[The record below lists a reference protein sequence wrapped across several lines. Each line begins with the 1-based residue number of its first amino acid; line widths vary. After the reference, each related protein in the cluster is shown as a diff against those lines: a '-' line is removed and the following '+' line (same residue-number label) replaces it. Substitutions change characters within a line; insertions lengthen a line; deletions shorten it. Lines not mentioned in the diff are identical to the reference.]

1 MNRKMLSRVG
11 VSVAAGIVL
20 AGLLGGVMAQKLNA
34 FGSLLNSQKPE
45 SPRLNAQLPNAPVDS
60 KVVAA
65 NTKFGFKLYKEILK
79 QDSNKNVFVS
89 PTSVA
94 IALSMT
100 YNGARGETQQAMAK
114 ALELQ
119 GITLP
124 TVNQANNALKAS
136 LETAD
141 PEVQLSIANS
151 LWAKQG
157 VTFKP
162 DFMERNRQFY
172 GAKVT
177 ELDFANAEATRTINN
192 WVKENTRGK
201 IDQVVDQLKPDDV
214 LFLINAIY
222 FKGNWTKK
230 FDQNQTAERP
240 FYLSNG
246 TQKQHPMMSQSGK
259 YRYYENETFQAV
271 SLPYGKGRL
280 SLYVFLP
287 RENNSL
293 DAFQQQLA
301 VENWQQWMNQFR
313 MRNGSIQ
320 LPRFK
325 FDYDIQLNNALKVLG
340 MESAF
345 SDGADFSNMTS
356 ASVAINEVKHKTF
369 VEVNEEGT
377 EAAAV
382 TSVGVALTSAQMPE
396 EAFQMVVNRPF
407 FCAIRDNQTGTVLFM
422 GSLRE
427 PK

>member
-100 YNGARGETQQAMAK
+100 YNGASGETQQAMAK

-136 LETAD
+136 LENAD